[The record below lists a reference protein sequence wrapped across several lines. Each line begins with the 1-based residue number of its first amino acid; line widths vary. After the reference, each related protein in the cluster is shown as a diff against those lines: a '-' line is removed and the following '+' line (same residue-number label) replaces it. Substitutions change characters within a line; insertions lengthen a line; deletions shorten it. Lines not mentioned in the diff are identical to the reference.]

1 MELLI
6 VTGLSGAG
14 KSQAIHTLE
23 DIGYF
28 CFDNIPAELLLVS
41 SNGAES
47 GPAGR
52 FAAVL
57 DVRSNAYS
65 GDVGES
71 VQTLAEAGYA
81 VKVLFLDAADD
92 VLLRRYKETR
102 RPHPLIH
109 GEVYTLA
116 QALVVERQLLASVR
130 EHADYLARHLESER
144 GAAPGADYRPVRKS
158 RGVVDED
165 YDSVVWI

>member
-28 CFDNIPAELLLVS
+28 CFDNIPAELLLDFLERCRKA
-41 SNGAES
+41 GR
-47 GPAGR
+47 AGR

-109 GEVYTLA
+109 GEVIRWRRLWWW
-116 QALVVERQLLASVR
+116 SG
-130 EHADYLARHLESER
+130 SFW
-144 GAAPGADYRPVRKS
+144 RPVPPNMPTTCSTPR
-158 RGVVDED
+158 
-165 YDSVVWI
+165 I